1 MRRNLKLKPSAIQNI
16 LKTHLGSIFHEEHD
30 ARGFKSGFSAIF
42 LQFQEIISKT
52 ECWHCSQSVQKAR
65 NKKKMKT
72 VQLVDSIK
80 WPRSI
85 GNAKNEFNTSELSS
99 NHCVRDQPLQIHK
112 KFNLLSLFPQNP
124 CGGDVF
130 KDENH
135 HLSQH

>member
-99 NHCVRDQPLQIHK
+99 NHCVRGVQNKNFL
-112 KFNLLSLFPQNP
+112 KFVSQFSNFPEI
-124 CGGDVF
+124 CLGLGFRDKGLGIRV
-130 KDENH
+130 
-135 HLSQH
+135 